1 MLRFKVVGE
10 CPVVVGGQEWRPQ
23 SLIGVE
29 VPAETATFLQR
40 IGAIAPVP
48 PTLVDVPPV
57 EEQE

>member
-23 SLIGVE
+23 SLITVD
-29 VPAETATFLQR
+29 VPTEAAAFLQR

-48 PTLVDVPPV
+48 EPLVDVPPV